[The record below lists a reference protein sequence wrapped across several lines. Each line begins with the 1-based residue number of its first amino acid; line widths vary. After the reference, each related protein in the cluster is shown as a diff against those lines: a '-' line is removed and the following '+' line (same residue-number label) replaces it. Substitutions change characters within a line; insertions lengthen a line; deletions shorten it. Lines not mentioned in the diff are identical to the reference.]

1 MDSLFSIIGTLGAG
15 TFAAACAITLVAG
28 TIKGLTG
35 FAMPMIM
42 ISGLSLLMPP
52 ELALAALII
61 PTVVTNGVQAL
72 RQGWSAALAVVRRF
86 RLYLGCLL
94 VMLLISAQLVRTLPA
109 EALYL
114 LIGVPVTGFA
124 LLNLSG
130 WVPKLPAKTNGI
142 EAAVGGFSGF
152 IGGVSGVWGP
162 PTVAYLTAL
171 NMPKAAHVQAQGVIY
186 ATGALALLG
195 AHLQSGVLRAETAP
209 LSVLMLVPGL
219 LGMMIGQRVQD
230 RIDQKAFRRATLF
243 VLLIAGLNLVRRGL
257 L

>member
-1 MDSLFSIIGTLGAG
+1 MGPLLGIISTLGPATLIAAFAVTFLAG
-15 TFAAACAITLVAG
+15 TV
-28 TIKGLTG
+28 KGLTG

-52 ELALAALII
+52 EVALAALII
-61 PTVVTNGVQAL
+61 PTCVTNVMQAL
-72 RQGWSAALAVVRRF
+72 RHGWRAALGVVRRF
-86 RLYLGCLL
+86 RIYLACLL
-94 VMLLISAQLVRTLPA
+94 VMLLLSAQLVRTLQA

-124 LLNLSG
+124 LLSLSG
-130 WVPKLPAKTNGI
+130 WVPKLPAKTSGI

-171 NMPKAAHVQAQGVIY
+171 NLPKRESVQAQGVIY
-186 ATGALALLG
+186 ATGAVALIG

-209 LSVLMLVPGL
+209 LSALMVIPGL
-219 LGMMIGQRVQD
+219 AGMLLGQRVQD
-230 RIDQKAFRRATLF
+230 RIDQKLFRRTTLF
-243 VLLIAGLNLVRRGL
+243 VLLVAGLNLVRRGIF
-257 L
+257 